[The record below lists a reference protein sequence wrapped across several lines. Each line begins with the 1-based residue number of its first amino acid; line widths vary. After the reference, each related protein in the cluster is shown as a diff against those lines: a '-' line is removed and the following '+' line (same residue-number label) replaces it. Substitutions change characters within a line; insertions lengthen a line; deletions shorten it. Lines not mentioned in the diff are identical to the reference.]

1 MEQRETQGLL
11 LSLLE
16 DSGVPFQNEQ
26 GLVRFRFRQ
35 QGMVWETACRCQKD
49 QVVAYGRYPF
59 PVEKEK
65 ALGRK
70 VVMVGDGIN
79 DSLALSHADV
89 GIAVSDGAEL
99 AREIADVTIAG
110 ENLYGIVKLKLL
122 SNAMVGRIK
131 KNYRLI
137 VGFNAGLIALGTA
150 GVIQPAASAL
160 LHNTSTIAI
169 SLKSMENLPETEA
182 SLPAKE
188 REEAS

>member
-65 ALGRK
+65 ALGLC
-70 VVMVGDGIN
+70 N
-79 DSLALSHADV
+79 QFNQQLAQGSFFEQQARWSTATGQICKTPTTPASGWQGGWSKTQASSSV
-89 GIAVSDGAEL
+89 IGAVSAKRPSSSEPRASGA
-99 AREIADVTIAG
+99 
-110 ENLYGIVKLKLL
+110 
-122 SNAMVGRIK
+122 
-131 KNYRLI
+131 
-137 VGFNAGLIALGTA
+137 
-150 GVIQPAASAL
+150 
-160 LHNTSTIAI
+160 
-169 SLKSMENLPETEA
+169 
-182 SLPAKE
+182 
-188 REEAS
+188 

>member
-1 MEQRETQGLL
+1 
-11 LSLLE
+11 
-16 DSGVPFQNEQ
+16 
-26 GLVRFRFRQ
+26 
-35 QGMVWETACRCQKD
+35 
-49 QVVAYGRYPF
+49 
-59 PVEKEK
+59 
-65 ALGRK
+65 
-70 VVMVGDGIN
+70 
-79 DSLALSHADV
+79 
-89 GIAVSDGAEL
+89 
-99 AREIADVTIAG
+99 
-110 ENLYGIVKLKLL
+110 
-122 SNAMVGRIK
+122 MVGRIK